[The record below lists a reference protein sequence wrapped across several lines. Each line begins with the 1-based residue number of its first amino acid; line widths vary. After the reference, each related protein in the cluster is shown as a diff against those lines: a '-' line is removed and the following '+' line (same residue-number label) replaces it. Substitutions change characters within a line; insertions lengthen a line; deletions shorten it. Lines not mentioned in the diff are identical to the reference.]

1 MRETIRERGGLALI
15 AAAVAAGGLLVLRAS
30 LRIPEGSGYAAVGP
44 RVFPLIVSA
53 GVLLL
58 GLALLARVTVWPD
71 RELLGRAAAEARA
84 THWPAPLLLCALL
97 LVYALVLAPMGFVL
111 ATAPFF
117 AAVAWVLDDRR
128 PARAL
133 GLGLVVAL
141 VTYLAFTRLLGIAL
155 PPGPLDGL
163 L

>member
-1 MRETIRERGGLALI
+1 MRGTIRERGGLVLI
-15 AAAVAAGGLLVLRAS
+15 AAAVAGGGLLAFRAS

-44 RVFPLIVSA
+44 RVFPVIVSA

-71 RELLGRAAAEARA
+71 RELLGRAAEEARA
-84 THWPAPLLLCALL
+84 THWPAPLLLGAVLL
-97 LVYALVLAPMGFVL
+97 AYALALVPLGFVL

-128 PARAL
+128 PARAF
-133 GLGLVVAL
+133 GLSFLVAL
-141 VTYLAFTRLLGIAL
+141 LTYLGFTRLLGIAL
-155 PPGPLDGL
+155 PPGLLDGL
-163 L
+163 F

>member
-1 MRETIRERGGLALI
+1 MRGTLRERAGLVV
-15 AAAVAAGGLLVLRAS
+15 AASAVAAVGLVALGAS

-44 RVFPLIVSA
+44 RAFPVIVSA

-71 RELLGRAAAEARA
+71 RELLSRASDGARG
-84 THWPAPLLLCALL
+84 THWPAPLLLCAALL
-97 LVYALVLAPMGFVL
+97 AYALVLAPLGFVA
-111 ATAPFF
+111 ATALFF

-128 PARAL
+128 PVRAL
-133 GLGLVVAL
+133 GIGFAVAL
-141 VTYLAFTRLLGIAL
+141 LAYLAFTRLLGISL